1 MVGSI
6 LEPYDSDRI
15 FPTFGFGGIPKY
27 MGIGTS
33 HCFPLNG
40 LIAAPGILGVE
51 NIIAA
56 YKQTLPQI

>member
-1 MVGSI
+1 M
-6 LEPYDSDRI
+6 Y
-15 FPTFGFGGIPKY
+15 GFGGIPKY